1 MEAILLIHPDPVLRG
16 ELTMVLQG
24 SGFHVVSVL
33 GGQEALAGISSVC
46 PDLILLAEGSRR
58 LNGNELCVRIR
69 ELCQTPIIILGWGR
83 EEADGIDLLEMGAD
97 AYLTSP
103 LNTPRLLA
111 RVHSLLRRYKGRDII
126 DRPQSRI

>member
-1 MEAILLIHPDPVLRG
+1 MEAILLIHSDPVLRG
-16 ELTMVLQG
+16 ELTMILQG
-24 SGFHVVSVL
+24 SGFHVVSVS

-46 PDLILLAEGSRR
+46 PDLIVLAEGSHR

-83 EEADGIDLLEMGAD
+83 EEAAGIDLLEMGAD

-103 LNTPRLLA
+103 LNSRKLLA
-111 RVHSLLRRYKGRDII
+111 RVRSLLRRTSRDFKEYGRI
-126 DRPQSRI
+126 